1 MFRPKSPT
9 CQELCSATIAKSTEK
24 KGAGLGSGPSN
35 CLLGRTSLA
44 LDEVYASPPDESTRR
59 SQTAGMTKWVLGEH
73 TNKTPSLATPTLF
86 AWFNGKTIHSTY

>member
-44 LDEVYASPPDESTRR
+44 LE
-59 SQTAGMTKWVLGEH
+59 TAGMTKWVLGEH

-86 AWFNGKTIHSTY
+86 AWFNGKTIHSTYSENKWE